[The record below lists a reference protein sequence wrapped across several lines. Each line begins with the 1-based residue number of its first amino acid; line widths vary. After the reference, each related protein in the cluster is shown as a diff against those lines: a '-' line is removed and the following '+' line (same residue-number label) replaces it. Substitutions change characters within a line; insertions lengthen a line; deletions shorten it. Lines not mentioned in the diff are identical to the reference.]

1 MKDTLSNFIIFA
13 AGAAI
18 GSAVTWKFLKD
29 RYERLVQEDSA
40 SLREYYSKRDPEK
53 IKVDQDSETEVDNVE
68 SNTHPT
74 PELQPSV
81 REYAA
86 MLAEEGYTD
95 YTNIDKQKKEE
106 ADAVKRPYVIAP
118 EEFGECD
125 YDTESLTYYSD
136 GTLTDELDEPIEDV
150 DQKIGKESL
159 THFGEYEA
167 DSVFVRNDELK
178 TDYEILFDTRNYA
191 DVVNRNPHRSEE

>member
-1 MKDTLSNFIIFA
+1 MKDTLSKFVIFA

-53 IKVDQDSETEVDNVE
+53 IRVDQDEENEVDNTETKV
-68 SNTHPT
+68 SPVPDPTHN
-74 PELQPSV
+74 V

-95 YTNIDKQKKEE
+95 YANIEKQQKGVDDMTK
-106 ADAVKRPYVIAP
+106 PYVIAP

-125 YDTESLTYYSD
+125 YETESLTYYSD
-136 GTLTDELDEPIEDV
+136 GTLADEADEPIEDV
-150 DQKIGKESL
+150 DGLVGRESL

-167 DSVFVRNDELK
+167 DSVFVRNDKLQ
-178 TDYEILFDTRNYA
+178 TDYEILLDTRKYS
-191 DVVNRNPHRSEE
+191 DVVNRNPHRSEEE